1 MEKYKFLFKI
11 FNQIYTFFSDGVI
24 CCSSLPFKLYET
36 ADRFNILQQSI
47 NLAALNNEFTGTMA
61 HHLFMVWL
69 KLITKNV
76 IFLHQLEKET
86 KEKHL

>member
-1 MEKYKFLFKI
+1 MK
-11 FNQIYTFFSDGVI
+11 
-24 CCSSLPFKLYET
+24 
-36 ADRFNILQQSI
+36 QSI
-47 NLAALNNEFTGTMA
+47 NLVNLKQNFRGTMA